1 MINGGQNRAEGSL
14 ATAAQFDSIGIFE
27 IEETLQHAL
36 IRNAIF
42 DGKSENIAQATKIN
56 RGLLYC

>member
-42 DGKSENIAQATKIN
+42 DGKS
-56 RGLLYC
+56 